1 LRDGLLPPSFR
12 FIGIRDERPHEFTE
26 HLRGGS
32 ILASTCSK
40 KLLAKFTLNAD
51 SKAGILP

>member
-1 LRDGLLPPSFR
+1 M
-12 FIGIRDERPHEFTE
+12 IGVRDERPHEFTE

-32 ILASTCSK
+32 ILASTSSEE
-40 KLLAKFTLNAD
+40 LLAKFTLNAD